1 MKQPAPPPKP
11 SPVPPDDDHVTITDP
26 DTRLYVG
33 FIEGKRLH
41 PAYSPLPVGLRIRR
55 NFLNEYRTTCT
66 SPEEYHSERMAGGEN
81 GDGPSLGAVQLNQPL
96 RWGKHGWR
104 RARELTPEA
113 LQAEAQASLAGE
125 RALNEQRDVDRAE
138 EDARFAEV
146 IASARD
152 RHASAI
158 ELEKARMRVNA
169 ERSDDEHEA
178 AIEHY
183 RQESVDLGLEGLEP
197 EPIKRPRDLSGVYAK
212 AAKPAPAQPTSS
224 RSASSSGPQAAK
236 PKPAPKQPSK
246 PVKKPGKPKGK

>member
-125 RALNEQRDVDRAE
+125 RALNEQRDADRAE
-138 EDARFAEV
+138 EDEQFKEV
-146 IASARD
+146 LNSARD

-158 ELEKARMRVNA
+158 ELEKAQMRVNA
-169 ERSDDEHEA
+169 ERSDDEYEGIQRHLDEQSA
-178 AIEHY
+178 E
-183 RQESVDLGLEGLEP
+183 VGLEGLEP
-197 EPIKRPRDLSGVYAK
+197 APIRRPRDLTRAYAK
-212 AAKPAPAQPTSS
+212 AKPPAGDFSTKPAKPT
-224 RSASSSGPQAAK
+224 
-236 PKPAPKQPSK
+236 APKQPSK
-246 PVKKPGKPKGK
+246 PGKPGTKKAK